1 MELLP
6 EVEVWYG
13 LPAIRAALTK
23 ALKKQGL
30 SQKEIANKLG
40 IAESAVSQY
49 LSGKRGKSSLTKP
62 FLTEVDVSAQR
73 IATGTPGVVATETMR
88 LVGLLRNSRAICD
101 IHKQHTKGL
110 PTNCDQCFV

>member
-13 LPAIRAALTK
+13 LPAIRAALSR
-23 ALKKQGL
+23 ALKERGL
-30 SQKEIANKLG
+30 TQKEIANTLG

-49 LSGKRGKSSLTKP
+49 LSGKRGKSTLAQP
-62 FLTEVDVSAQR
+62 FLDEVTASAEK
-73 IATGTPGVVATETMR
+73 IASTTPGVVATETMR

-101 IHKQHTKGL
+101 IHRQHAKDL
-110 PTNCDQCFV
+110 PAHCDHCFS